1 MAADTSS
8 RAAAITLVVEA
19 AAAALASLSDE
30 PMPATAAADPANMS
44 GAAIKYDI
52 VDLPLANHLDYH
64 KRGFSIG
71 CPASS
76 AYAWLRVATAESAQF
91 TGEFQIS
98 PRALTEKTAIEALTP
113 VH

>member
-30 PMPATAAADPANMS
+30 PMPATSAADPANMS

-52 VDLPLANHLDYH
+52 VDLPLANHLDYQAGLFN
-64 KRGFSIG
+64 RLPGLLG
-71 CPASS
+71 VR
-76 AYAWLRVATAESAQF
+76 LVA
-91 TGEFQIS
+91 
-98 PRALTEKTAIEALTP
+98 RRYR
-113 VH
+113 